1 MMEDEPSSYSTKRWE
16 PTALLR
22 ADYDTIS
29 GGDWLQWLVTESGLL
44 MGAGSGLSMRS
55 GLGLSV

>member
-44 MGAGSGLSMRS
+44 MGA
-55 GLGLSV
+55 V